1 MLLSLPSIWAKTAG
15 SAVRTLR
22 CAFFQVTSLDRP
34 ITLPR
39 GGEGDEDSSGNT
51 RQQQKHQQQQPP
63 NHTNRP
69 LPIKVLLEHSDGFMV
84 PFVITSNTE
93 QHHPPT
99 TTIISLHDYHRAFL
113 RSPVFQLE
121 FWILRMCGLVAAE
134 SVSWDRLDRVA
145 AGTANSFALWSTIY
159 RESSS
164 ASSQTVVMRCTTPS
178 SDRVMVVVLPLLI
191 PGGPLSSRRRRRL
204 PWLRQERRR
213 RRHIWSS
220 LARPCTCH
228 FATTWYYAGS
238 IRCIAC
244 IAAFCWPRPS
254 TCCNSSSNSNSNN
267 NFTTG
272 SRQSRYR
279 SLGPHQTMHVLN
291 L

>member
-39 GGEGDEDSSGNT
+39 GGEGDEDSCNT
-51 RQQQKHQQQQPP
+51 RQQQKQQQEQQPP

-84 PFVITSNTE
+84 PFVTTSNTE

-99 TTIISLHDYHRAFL
+99 TTIITLHDYHRAFL

-121 FWILRMCGLVAAE
+121 FWILRMCGLISAE
-134 SVSWDRLDRVA
+134 SVSQDRLDRVA

-164 ASSQTVVMRCTTPS
+164 ASSSQTVVMRCTTPS
-178 SDRVMVVVLPLLI
+178 SDGGGTPFVDTWWSLEQPPAPPAMAPPGTATTTTYLVKFGTAMHLPFRNHMVLRWF
-191 PGGPLSSRRRRRL
+191 GPLHRLYSRIL
-204 PWLRQERRR
+204 LASAVDMLQQQQQQQQHQQQQLHDRQL
-213 RRHIWSS
+213 SKQ
-220 LARPCTCH
+220 
-228 FATTWYYAGS
+228 AT
-238 IRCIAC
+238 
-244 IAAFCWPRPS
+244 
-254 TCCNSSSNSNSNN
+254 
-267 NFTTG
+267 
-272 SRQSRYR
+272 
-279 SLGPHQTMHVLN
+279 
-291 L
+291 